1 MEAPWSSC
9 PTSALI
15 LLSFKEPAPVFLLVH
30 SPHNCRPGSQLEK
43 DKCWRFE
50 EETWAEGKIWGFF
63 KTPSVAMGLR
73 KTPATSHC
81 RLNESRGS
89 LENVPTKLGRGTWPR
104 FGELKTFP
112 NGKPK
117 VTTSEDQKERGQK
130 RRPQESRLPVPKD
143 YPGLLDDYSNHNHPQ
158 RTSQVLSFPESKD

>member
-1 MEAPWSSC
+1 MGRRKD
-9 PTSALI
+9 LGG
-15 LLSFKEPAPVFLLVH
+15 FK
-30 SPHNCRPGSQLEK
+30 
-43 DKCWRFE
+43 D
-50 EETWAEGKIWGFF
+50 
-63 KTPSVAMGLR
+63 PSIAMGLR

-130 RRPQESRLPVPKD
+130 RRHRSPGFQFPRTIRDCLTTTPTIITHSSLPKL
-143 YPGLLDDYSNHNHPQ
+143 YL
-158 RTSQVLSFPESKD
+158 SQSLRISHSGSLEFILSIPPDQPSPTGATEKA